1 MDEVIEIGGAR
12 VLHCAKEGALLA
24 READINDFI
33 GTAFSHQADVVA
45 IPVERLGPD
54 FLKLSTGLAGATFQK
69 MVNYQLKGAIVG
81 DIGYPLERCGPLRDF
96 VRETNKGSSIW
107 FVPGFEVLKEK
118 LLLRAGAA

>member
-69 MVNYQLKGAIVG
+69 LVRL
-81 DIGYPLERCGPLRDF
+81 GPRHRHHTF
-96 VRETNKGSSIW
+96 VAH
-107 FVPGFEVLKEK
+107 P
-118 LLLRAGAA
+118 RAMLTEP